1 MVPSQPEAED
11 KPSASRGGNKSNPP
25 VVKSDDE
32 ARLTEAAKTMR
43 LA

>member
-1 MVPSQPEAED
+1 MA
-11 KPSASRGGNKSNPP
+11 NKSNPP

>member
-1 MVPSQPEAED
+1 MA
-11 KPSASRGGNKSNPP
+11 NKSNPP
-25 VVKSDDE
+25 VVKSDVE